1 MYPVDP
7 TTKAVA
13 EEVVVNVQGYAV
25 RTNLPPITRRDSLP
39 KNPVNLKQSIVL
51 TGVGTKQFEQ
61 AARAVLAIRTLF
73 SATLPGDTLLPWTPI
88 IDGGHK
94 CLEFSNRYFTSGNVE
109 GSKPVEFQTG
119 VDPKGILANLEVNG
133 IHTDDNVVLYFERV
147 EGETAK
153 LMARDFTYHP
163 INPVSIRPGALVE
176 VQTSFCVVPIA
187 KGRHIMLNKLRS
199 ICILSRQ
206 VIDVSVLST

>member
-1 MYPVDP
+1 M
-7 TTKAVA
+7 
-13 EEVVVNVQGYAV
+13 
-25 RTNLPPITRRDSLP
+25 
-39 KNPVNLKQSIVL
+39 NLKQSIVL

-153 LMARDFTYHP
+153 YASGNNRYYDTHQP
-163 INPVSIRPGALVE
+163 E
-176 VQTSFCVVPIA
+176 VN
-187 KGRHIMLNKLRS
+187 G
-199 ICILSRQ
+199 
-206 VIDVSVLST
+206 